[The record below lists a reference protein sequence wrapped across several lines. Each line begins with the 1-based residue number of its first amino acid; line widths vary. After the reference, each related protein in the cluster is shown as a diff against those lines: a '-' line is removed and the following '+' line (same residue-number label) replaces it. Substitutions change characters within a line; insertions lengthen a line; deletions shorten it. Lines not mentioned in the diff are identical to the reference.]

1 MSASEE
7 LHLGD
12 LYLHSLR
19 PAWGVAVLFNER
31 DGKRHY
37 LFQDGQKRALAL
49 DFDTLM
55 TRVEAPT
62 SEQHAVY
69 ARLRKLAG
77 SRPGG
82 ERAEQG
88 SSEAEDLEAQLVRLR
103 QNYPGGLTDP
113 KWEAEVRGTGTA
125 LGREAAIEHA
135 RAELLP
141 EALDALLSARRFEE
155 VCARW
160 AAVLTKSGL
169 VPAAQL
175 KKPVPSGQASHEL
188 AVALRGLLSED
199 GPYAARFDRY
209 VNALTVAF
217 GKAPSWELATAPSAL
232 VNPREH
238 IYVELVNFRRLA
250 KARKPRRTIPTRP
263 SSAAYAVLL
272 VLGRALAHRLAEQ
285 GEAPRDL
292 LDVRDF
298 MVLTRAPTV
307 SAKAAKA
314 GPRAVVNE

>member
-1 MSASEE
+1 MSASEG
-7 LHLGD
+7 LDLGD

-19 PAWGVAVLFNER
+19 PAWGVAVLFHER

-37 LFQDGQKRALAL
+37 LFQDGQTRALAR

-69 ARLRKLAG
+69 ARLRKLAVA
-77 SRPGG
+77 RPGG
-82 ERAEQG
+82 ERSDQSGAG
-88 SSEAEDLEAQLVRLR
+88 ADDFAAQLARLR
-103 QNYPGGLTDP
+103 HAFPLGLTDP
-113 KWEAEVRGTGTA
+113 KWEVEVRGIGA
-125 LGREAAIEHA
+125 ASGREASIEHA

-141 EALDALLSARRFEE
+141 EPLDALLSARRFDE

-160 AAVLTKSGL
+160 AAVLTGSGL
-169 VPAAQL
+169 VPASQL
-175 KKPVPSGQASHEL
+175 KKPAPSGQASHEL

-209 VNALTVAF
+209 VSALTAAF
-217 GKAPSWELATAPSAL
+217 GKSPSWELATAPSAL
-232 VNPREH
+232 VFPREH
-238 IYVELVNFRRLA
+238 VFVELLNFRRLA
-250 KARKPRRTIPTRP
+250 KTRKPRRTIPTRP
-263 SSAAYAVLL
+263 SSAAYALLL
-272 VLGRALAHRLAEQ
+272 VLGRALAHRLTEE

-298 MVLTRAPTV
+298 MVFSRAP
-307 SAKAAKA
+307 AGAAKA
-314 GPRAVVNE
+314 KAT